1 MRTQFNSSLALLSLI
16 FLGALAGSLNGCDW
30 SDKPAERNGP
40 PNIIVFFTDDHGF
53 ADLGITGLE
62 PDVLTPNTDEL
73 AREGTLFTQGYVT
86 APQCSPSRAG
96 LLTGIYQGRFGHET
110 NLDGPMSTELVT
122 IAERLSAVG
131 YHTGMA
137 GKWHLGIDQNNRDKF
152 PGNVDETPY
161 SAQGQGFD
169 EFFEGERNVFR
180 ASHLANGT
188 RVAAGTQVRDD
199 RFRVDAATQWGKEF
213 IRRNASRPFFLYL
226 PYFAPHVPLEAP
238 EADRALFSDVADE
251 KRHTALA
258 MLHAIDRGVGTI
270 RSELAARGLTED
282 TLIIYAGDN
291 GAPITPRAWNGSLN
305 TPHTGEKGMLTDG
318 GVRVPYIV
326 TWPEHLPSGQVYT
339 ELTSTLDIAPTVLAV
354 AGVTAPDELDG
365 QNMLPA
371 LQDPAL
377 PPLRT
382 ALYWRFKT
390 QAAIRTKDW
399 KLITLGDGQRLLYNV
414 RDGQPEGDNQIE
426 AYPDIADDLEAQL
439 TNWAQGLS
447 PQGIP
452 DSGISAADRTF
463 YQFHGLIP

>member
-1 MRTQFNSSLALLSLI
+1 MRTRFNSTLVLLSLASV
-16 FLGALAGSLNGCDW
+16 GVLAGSLSGCDW
-30 SDKPAERNGP
+30 SPKTAQRTGP

-53 ADLGITGLE
+53 ADLGINGLE
-62 PDVLTPNTDEL
+62 PDVLTPHTDEL

-110 NLDGPMSTELVT
+110 NHDGPMGTELVT
-122 IAERLSAVG
+122 IAERLRAAG

-152 PGNVDETPY
+152 PEDVDETPY

-169 EFFEGERNVFR
+169 EFFEGKRDVFR
-180 ASHLANGT
+180 ASHNAKGT
-188 RVAAGTQVRDD
+188 KVAAGTQVRDD
-199 RFRVDAATQWGKEF
+199 RFRVDVATQWGQEF
-213 IRRNASRPFFLYL
+213 IRRNASRAFFLYL

-238 EADRALFSDVADE
+238 DADRELFGDVAND
-251 KRHTALA
+251 KRQTALA

-270 RSELAARGLTED
+270 RSELAAQGLTED

-291 GAPITPRAWNGSLN
+291 GAPITPQAWNGSLN
-305 TPHTGEKGMLTDG
+305 TPHAGEKGMLTDG

-326 TWPEHLPSGQVYT
+326 TWPEHLPAGQVYT
-339 ELTSTLDIAPTVLAV
+339 ELTSTLDIAPTALAI

-365 QNMLPA
+365 HNMLPV
-371 LQDPAL
+371 LQNQAL

-414 RDGQPEGDNQIE
+414 RDGDPEGDNQIE
-426 AYPDIADDLEAQL
+426 AYPDIANDLEVQL
-439 TNWAQGLS
+439 NNWSFGLS
-447 PQGIP
+447 PPGIP
-452 DSGISAADRTF
+452 DSGISSADRNLF
-463 YQFHGLIP
+463 RFHGLIP